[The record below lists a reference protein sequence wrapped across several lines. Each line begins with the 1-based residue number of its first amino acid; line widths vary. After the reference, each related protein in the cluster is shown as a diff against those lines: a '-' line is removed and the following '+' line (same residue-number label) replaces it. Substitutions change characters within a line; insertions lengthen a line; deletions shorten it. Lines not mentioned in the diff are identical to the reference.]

1 LEGRAIE
8 EEFGAGF
15 VEAVVI
21 ADGIGELRL
30 SVIE

>member
-15 VEAVVI
+15 VEAVVV
-21 ADGIGELRL
+21 ADGIGERRFG
-30 SVIE
+30 VIE